1 MKKLIIILLVFVT
14 LKNASSQNSWSLLY
28 PEKTAGQIRDI
39 FISDNFITFS
49 GLNGFLTKI
58 DSLGNLTNIYNYES
72 NMDIVS
78 SYFINDTGW
87 AIQTKLE
94 ASTPINILYTE
105 NNGKTKK
112 VLSVIDHLISFPY
125 VTYASF
131 NKIFFLNNKTGFAT
145 GNSLI
150 KTTNG
155 GHNWISINSFESGNK
170 YFSVINDSVYYCLH
184 KATEQKL
191 YLTSN
196 SGENWTLINT
206 IDINQNPIY
215 GINFINKNTG
225 FLIRDDDILKTTD
238 GGLNFINIKNIKYL
252 RTFFVASENIYYTL
266 EDVDN
271 LNKLYKTENGGQSWE
286 AINKPNGRISSISAK
301 NDKLYLSLKFSEKFD
316 LYFSENRGN
325 SWTQINQRKILFN
338 KFSYFSDSASWFY
351 NNSGER
357 IKLYYSGDNFKT
369 FELMNNNISDIKFL
383 KFNNSTTGYYQSG
396 NKIFKS
402 TNKGV
407 TWSQFA
413 DLNNSTFQAND
424 VKEISDSLKLIL
436 SYSSV
441 FKSTDGGSS
450 WSFYPFKEIYNYI
463 LGFTFIDNNIYSV
476 TGSLNHSLF
485 YKSTNYGETYSYL
498 SGVYTSALHFQ
509 EGEDGNLYFYSNG
522 PNLYGIVKST
532 NEGQTWST
540 IYQYANN
547 QYISKVKVVNDST
560 FAISYD
566 IDDVKITTN
575 KGLTWKT
582 FYFPS
587 YYDALFF
594 DKNNNFTAI
603 SENFIIKF
611 NSGTPTNIYTESESV
626 SGYELFQN
634 YPNPFNPITKIKFN
648 LKSNEYVSLKIYDIS
663 GKVVFNLINNIFH
676 NAGVHEYEY
685 NATNLSSGI
694 YFYKLETDNFS
705 SVKKMMLIK

>member
-1 MKKLIIILLVFVT
+1 M
-14 LKNASSQNSWSLLY
+14 
-28 PEKTAGQIRDI
+28 
-39 FISDNFITFS
+39 
-49 GLNGFLTKI
+49 
-58 DSLGNLTNIYNYES
+58 
-72 NMDIVS
+72 
-78 SYFINDTGW
+78 
-87 AIQTKLE
+87 
-94 ASTPINILYTE
+94 
-105 NNGKTKK
+105 
-112 VLSVIDHLISFPY
+112 
-125 VTYASF
+125 
-131 NKIFFLNNKTGFAT
+131 
-145 GNSLI
+145 
-150 KTTNG
+150 
-155 GHNWISINSFESGNK
+155 
-170 YFSVINDSVYYCLH
+170 
-184 KATEQKL
+184 
-191 YLTSN
+191 
-196 SGENWTLINT
+196 
-206 IDINQNPIY
+206 
-215 GINFINKNTG
+215 
-225 FLIRDDDILKTTD
+225 
-238 GGLNFINIKNIKYL
+238 
-252 RTFFVASENIYYTL
+252 
-266 EDVDN
+266 
-271 LNKLYKTENGGQSWE
+271 
-286 AINKPNGRISSISAK
+286 
-301 NDKLYLSLKFSEKFD
+301 
-316 LYFSENRGN
+316 
-325 SWTQINQRKILFN
+325 
-338 KFSYFSDSASWFY
+338 
-351 NNSGER
+351 
-357 IKLYYSGDNFKT
+357 
-369 FELMNNNISDIKFL
+369 KFL

-634 YPNPFNPITKIKFN
+634 YPNPFNPSTKIKFN